1 MGRHEL
7 REQIFKLLFRVEF
20 YPPDEMPEQVSLFVE
35 DGENP
40 LREKDADYVREK
52 FQEIQERLPE
62 LDRLINENTEGWN
75 TVRMGKFELTLLR
88 IAVYES
94 LYDEDIPVSVAI
106 NEAVELAKIYGQE
119 NAASFVNAILAK
131 IAKLGG

>member
-75 TVRMGKFELTLLR
+75 TVRMGKVELTLLR